1 MNWFQAGEVMRSKH
15 FNILVVDGN
24 RVSRKVYSKLL
35 HKQFQD
41 QCRILE
47 VERGEDGLYFCETQ
61 DIGCV
66 LIDYHLPDM
75 HGLEFLNALNS
86 RMANHYIPVVILTGQ
101 GDETTAVQAM
111 KSGAQD
117 YLVKGTFSQELLAQ
131 AVQNAIEK
139 VELIEELDRKRHDLE
154 HTNIELKNEIKFRK
168 EVEESLRLFRDLM
181 NQTTDALFILNPDT
195 AGLIDFNNAV
205 SLALGYSNEEL
216 SSISM
221 LDFDSG
227 IAGPTVW
234 KNMVRTIMVSTN
246 WIAESVFRRK
256 DGSEFPVEVN
266 YRYISRDE
274 KNYLVA
280 LARDITERKKVEA
293 RLRDLSNR
301 DGLTGVYNRR
311 YLDETLDSEWKRLRR
326 IEKPLSAIMIDVDFF
341 KKYNDTYGHQAGD
354 QCLKAVAMVLSEGIN
369 RPADFVARYGG
380 EEFAVILPDT
390 DHQGA
395 LFLAEEFKAGINSQ
409 EIAHAGS
416 EISSHVTASFG
427 VATMV
432 PGVKAG
438 FNALLEQA
446 DKALYKAKK
455 SGRNQVMSAEAVSPE
470 K

>member
-1 MNWFQAGEVMRSKH
+1 MRTKH

-61 DIGCV
+61 NIGCV

-139 VELIEELDRKRHDLE
+139 VELLEELDRKRHDLE
-154 HTNIELKNEIKFRK
+154 HTNAELKNEIAYRK
-168 EVEESLRLFRDLM
+168 EVEENLRLFRDLI
-181 NQTTDALFILNPDT
+181 NQTSDALFIINPDT
-195 AGLIDFNNAV
+195 AELIDFNDAV
-205 SLALGYSNEEL
+205 SEALGYDKEEL
-216 SSISM
+216 GHMTM
-221 LDFDSG
+221 LSFDAG
-227 IAGPTVW
+227 IEGKAAW
-234 KNMVRTIMVSTN
+234 KNMVRTIMISTN
-246 WIAESVFRRK
+246 RIAESTFRRK
-256 DGSEFPVEVN
+256 DGSEYPVEVN
-266 YRYISRDE
+266 YRYISHDE

-280 LARDITERKKVEA
+280 LGRDITERKKVEA
-293 RLRDLSNR
+293 KLRDLSNR

-311 YLDETLDSEWKRLRR
+311 FLDETLAVEWKRLRR
-326 IEKPLSAIMIDVDFF
+326 HKQPLSVIMIDVDFF
-341 KKYNDTYGHQAGD
+341 KKYNDSYGHQAGD
-354 QCLKAVAMVLSEGIN
+354 QCLKTVASVLQEGVN

-390 DHQGA
+390 DKEGA
-395 LFLAEEFKAGINSQ
+395 VFLADEFREGINSL
-409 EIAHAGS
+409 EIPHSGS
-416 EISSHVTASFG
+416 EITEHVTASFG
-427 VATMV
+427 VATMI
-432 PGVKAG
+432 PGQKAG
-438 FNALLEQA
+438 FNQLLEMA
-446 DKALYKAKK
+446 DKALYEAKGA
-455 SGRNQVMSAEAVSPE
+455 GRNQVKAAD
-470 K
+470 